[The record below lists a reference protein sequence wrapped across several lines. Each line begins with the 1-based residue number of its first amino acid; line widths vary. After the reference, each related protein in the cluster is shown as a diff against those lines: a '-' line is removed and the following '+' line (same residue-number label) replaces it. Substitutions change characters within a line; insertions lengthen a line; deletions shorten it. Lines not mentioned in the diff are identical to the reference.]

1 MELVILPQGVA
12 YLQGQEFTCALGR
25 SGVSDH
31 KLEGD
36 GATPSGIFGLR
47 NVLYRA
53 DRVAAP
59 DTLLPIAALSPQDGW
74 CDAPDDPDY
83 NRRVVLPHRT
93 RCESLWRD
101 DHIYDLIAVTNYN
114 EAPATP
120 GKGSAIFMHIAR
132 DGYTG
137 TEGCIAFSEPDLRL
151 ILAEIGPQDIIRV
164 RESS

>member
-1 MELVILPQGVA
+1 MELAIHPQGVA

-31 KLEGD
+31 KVEGD
-36 GATPSGIFGLR
+36 GATPSGKFGMR

-59 DTLLPIAALSPQDGW
+59 KSFLPIAALSSEDGW

-83 NRRVVLPHRT
+83 NRRVILPHRAS
-93 RCESLWRD
+93 CESLWRD
-101 DHIYDLIAVTNYN
+101 DHIYDLIVVTRYN
-114 EAPATP
+114 EAPAIS
-120 GKGSAIFMHIAR
+120 GKGSAIFIHIAR

-137 TEGCIAFSEPDLRL
+137 TEGCIAFSEPDFRL
-151 ILAEIGPQDIIRV
+151 ILAEIGPEDIIQV
-164 RESS
+164 QNS